1 MNRLLHDVAIIDT
14 RGDPASVDIRSVAF
28 DSRQVVAG
36 ALFCCVPG
44 ALSDGHDF
52 AAQAVSAG
60 ASALLCEH
68 FLDLDLD
75 VVQARLAAGGVRP
88 AMARAAAAIEGHPSR
103 SLTTVGVTGTN
114 GKTTVTHLVRAV
126 LDAAGVPAGVIG
138 TLDGERTTPE
148 APVLQHRLAE
158 LRDGGYRA
166 VAMEV
171 SSHAL
176 TQHRVDGVDFDV
188 AAFTNLSHDHLDHHR
203 TMEEYFAAKAE
214 LFRPERT
221 RVAVVNA
228 DDPWG
233 RRLLEL
239 LGSTSG
245 VTPVPVGRHEAS
257 DVRLRVGSTSFRWRG
272 REVTVPLTGSF
283 NVDNALVAA
292 SVATALGVGED
303 DVARGLTAAGPV
315 LGRMEVVDA
324 GQPFAVLVDFAHT
337 PAGLEVVLGSARRLA
352 AGGRVVCVFGCG
364 GDRDPTK
371 RPEMGEVVGRLA
383 DVAVVTSDNPRSE
396 DPGAIIA
403 EVLAGISGTAEVV
416 VEPDRFAAVGRAV
429 AAAGPGDVVVV
440 AGKGHEST
448 QTSRAGT
455 VPFDDRLVARQ
466 VLAGLGYDGAGTA
479 P

>member
-1 MNRLLHDVAIIDT
+1 
-14 RGDPASVDIRSVAF
+14 
-28 DSRQVVAG
+28 
-36 ALFCCVPG
+36 
-44 ALSDGHDF
+44 
-52 AAQAVSAG
+52 
-60 ASALLCEH
+60 
-68 FLDLDLD
+68 
-75 VVQARLAAGGVRP
+75 
-88 AMARAAAAIEGHPSR
+88 
-103 SLTTVGVTGTN
+103 
-114 GKTTVTHLVRAV
+114 
-126 LDAAGVPAGVIG
+126 
-138 TLDGERTTPE
+138 
-148 APVLQHRLAE
+148 
-158 LRDGGYRA
+158 
-166 VAMEV
+166 MEV

-315 LGRMEVVDA
+315 LGRKPGGQRRGGQADDGNANSGDILEQSRIGLEEIFVEVFRAARAGAKEEIPRDVRGIVDA
-324 GQPFAVLVDFAHT
+324 LRQHGAGFRGLGAHDRPFAITSISTRASF
-337 PAGLEVVLGSARRLA
+337 GSRATCTVER
-352 AGGRVVCVFGCG
+352 AGG
-364 GDRDPTK
+364 
-371 RPEMGEVVGRLA
+371 
-383 DVAVVTSDNPRSE
+383 
-396 DPGAIIA
+396 
-403 EVLAGISGTAEVV
+403 
-416 VEPDRFAAVGRAV
+416 
-429 AAAGPGDVVVV
+429 
-440 AGKGHEST
+440 
-448 QTSRAGT
+448 
-455 VPFDDRLVARQ
+455 VPVKCFL
-466 VLAGLGYDGAGTA
+466 
-479 P
+479 

>member
-1 MNRLLHDVAIIDT
+1 
-14 RGDPASVDIRSVAF
+14 
-28 DSRQVVAG
+28 
-36 ALFCCVPG
+36 
-44 ALSDGHDF
+44 
-52 AAQAVSAG
+52 
-60 ASALLCEH
+60 
-68 FLDLDLD
+68 
-75 VVQARLAAGGVRP
+75 
-88 AMARAAAAIEGHPSR
+88 
-103 SLTTVGVTGTN
+103 
-114 GKTTVTHLVRAV
+114 
-126 LDAAGVPAGVIG
+126 
-138 TLDGERTTPE
+138 
-148 APVLQHRLAE
+148 
-158 LRDGGYRA
+158 
-166 VAMEV
+166 
-171 SSHAL
+171 
-176 TQHRVDGVDFDV
+176 V